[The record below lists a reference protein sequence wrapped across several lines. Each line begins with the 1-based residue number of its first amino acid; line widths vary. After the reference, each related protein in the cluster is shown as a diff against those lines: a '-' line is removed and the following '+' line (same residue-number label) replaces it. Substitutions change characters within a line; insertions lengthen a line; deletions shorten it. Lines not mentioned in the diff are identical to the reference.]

1 MMDLSKTLEY
11 YKLIHDDTAVSTVSY
26 NCKGN
31 VQYIRGPIIYLPIYI
46 YTSLKAVLF
55 QDIIA
60 GFAYIRNC

>member
-26 NCKGN
+26 NWEGN
-31 VQYIRGPIIYLPIYI
+31 VQYIRAQSFTYLYI
-46 YTSLKAVLF
+46 PTSLKAVLF